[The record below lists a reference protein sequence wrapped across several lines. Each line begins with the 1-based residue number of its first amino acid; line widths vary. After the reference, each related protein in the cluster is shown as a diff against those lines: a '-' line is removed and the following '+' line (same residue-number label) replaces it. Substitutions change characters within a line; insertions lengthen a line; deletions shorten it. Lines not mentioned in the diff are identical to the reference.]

1 MYFVLTREFHVNIFS
16 VVYNGEKR
24 TKVVTEAFVRL
35 YIGYFSM
42 TECAVIFCIFVLL
55 SLFLY
60 SSYAVS
66 NLLMLLYHLLDN
78 CRDICPWDYT
88 LSNFFVLS
96 CNFALPVQF
105 VCLHV

>member
-42 TECAVIFCIFVLL
+42 TECAVIFLYLRSAELISVLIL
-55 SLFLY
+55 CCFEPSH
-60 SSYAVS
+60 V
-66 NLLMLLYHLLDN
+66 
-78 CRDICPWDYT
+78 T
-88 LSNFFVLS
+88 LS
-96 CNFALPVQF
+96 PPG
-105 VCLHV
+105 